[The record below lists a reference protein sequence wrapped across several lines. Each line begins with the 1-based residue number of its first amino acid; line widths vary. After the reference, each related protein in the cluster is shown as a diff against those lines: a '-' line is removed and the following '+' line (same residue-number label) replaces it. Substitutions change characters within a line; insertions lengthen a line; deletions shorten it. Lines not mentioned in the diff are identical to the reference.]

1 MKETIFIGTFTEEYG
16 GIKDAPFGEG
26 ICQFEMDV
34 DTLTAKLIH
43 IYPDYVN
50 PAYLALYGKQ
60 MYVVSE
66 QNNTSEISVMKY
78 DETEGIFK
86 HQQSRTLSGAGSCHV
101 TVWPGGTGVSVANYI
116 SGNVVAMPL
125 DQSGL
130 PGFPL
135 YNFQYRGKGVNP
147 KRQEG
152 PHAHSTFTTP
162 DGRYLLAADLG
173 LDLIKQYR
181 LKDGAVLEYSQA
193 DISIDGGEGPRHL
206 CFTPDGRTLYV
217 VTEMGNHVYRFAYD
231 PETGSA
237 VFKQKISTLAD
248 GAAVPEGGTTA
259 AGIELSPDGR
269 YLYVSNRGADTITVY
284 TAGEEGGLTMVGSHD
299 CGGKTPRSFCL
310 SPGGTYLVAANQDSD
325 NVVIWK
331 RNPETGLLEEKIRE
345 FTVGKPVC
353 VRIVRSD
360 K

>member
-1 MKETIFIGTFTEEYG
+1 MKETILIGTFTEEYG
-16 GIKDAPFGEG
+16 GIKNAPFGEG

-34 DTLTAKLIH
+34 DTLTAKLVH
-43 IYPDYVN
+43 IYRDYRN
-50 PAYLALYGKQ
+50 PAYLALYGKE

-66 QNNTSEISVMKY
+66 RDDSSELFVMKY

-86 HQQSRTLSGAGSCHV
+86 PQQSKTLTGAGSCHV

-116 SGNVVAMPL
+116 SGNVLAMPL
-125 DQSGL
+125 EQSGL
-130 PGFPL
+130 LGEPL
-135 YNFQYRGKGVNP
+135 YNFQYQGKGVNP
-147 KRQEG
+147 ERQEG

-173 LDLIKQYR
+173 LDLVKQYR
-181 LKDGAVLEYSQA
+181 LEGGEVLEYPQA

-217 VTEMGNHVYRFAYD
+217 VTEMGNHVYRYAYD
-231 PETGSA
+231 PETGNA

-248 GAAVPEGGTTA
+248 GTAIPEGGSTA

-269 YLYVSNRGADTITVY
+269 YLYVSNRGTDTITVY
-284 TAGEEGGLTMVGSHD
+284 STGEDGALTMVGSRD

-310 SPGGTYLVAANQDSD
+310 SPDGTYLVVANQDSD

-331 RNPETGLLEEKIRE
+331 RNPETGMPEEKIQE
-345 FTVGKPVC
+345 FSVGKPVC
-353 VRIVRSD
+353 VKIVRS
-360 K
+360 